1 MSVIIPF
8 PPFSPAILD
17 EGHVVD
23 HGGGGQGRAHGESAG
38 DPDAAL
44 VAEVRAQLHAGVD
57 SDGEEGVDEG
67 EPPGALALRR
77 DVADVGVDAEEEA
90 HQPPGAVLQR
100 LRRNGEELLI
110 LIDRDL
116 GGHTHVTSTKISEFW
131 TVCIYRIKFLQS
143 QLLRLIFWGTPSPE
157 HCGRHV

>member
-1 MSVIIPF
+1 M
-8 PPFSPAILD
+8 
-17 EGHVVD
+17 
-23 HGGGGQGRAHGESAG
+23 
-38 DPDAAL
+38 
-44 VAEVRAQLHAGVD
+44 RAQLHAGVD

-116 GGHTHVTSTKISEFW
+116 GGHTHMTSTKISEFW

-143 QLLRLIFWGTPSPE
+143 QLLRLIFGVGPPPPPTADVICVCSLAVVREARHFVRGWIQPPIKGLSDLPLSPYLLA
-157 HCGRHV
+157 CLL